1 MASKLTAEQQR
12 RVDEILQFQR
22 TVEHVAKLVAELEGN
37 RAAKSSFIDNLCE
50 TIARELSQMRQRAL
64 TANIGTLGDVAG
76 AMSVMAGRGGGIFM
90 KIRGLNDGLTSLRM
104 QLDETLTVEET
115 VRLFRSFYRRS
126 HTVDEVLGLV
136 ELGEKRGAWV
146 GKLSGGQKQR
156 LAVACALVSR
166 PELLFL
172 DEPTTGLDPQ
182 SRRQLWDVIG
192 RFRAAGGTVLLTTH
206 YMEEAERLCDRVAIM
221 DHGKVIAL
229 GTPRSLIASLGAEHV
244 VEFALADGATRAPS
258 PSELAALP
266 GVRAVRPALRRT
278 ALTVAEVHRAVP
290 ALLGLLERR
299 GAELSLLATHHATLE
314 TSSCRSPAGSCAM
327 RDHPLV
333 QLTLARMREFYRE
346 PEAIFWVF
354 GFPLVLA
361 FALGVAFRNRGPG
374 ELKVGVL
381 RAPGDSAVAAA
392 LDRAPA
398 LAATVLDSSDARI
411 ALRTGRVALLVGP
424 GAPLVSRDDSTRTES
439 RLARLE
445 ADAALQRARGRA
457 DAASVR
463 DERIT
468 EPGARYIDF
477 LIPGLLGMNLM
488 GSGLWGVGFSVVQ
501 ARTKKLL
508 KRLMATPMRR
518 GHYLLSFILSRLL
531 FLFLE
536 IAALVGFGWVM
547 FGVGVRGSY
556 GALAL
561 ITVLGALSFAG
572 LGLLVAS
579 RARTIEAVSGLMNLV
594 MLPMWILSG
603 TFFSYARFPDAMQ
616 PLVKALPLTALNDAL
631 RAVMIDGSRLGDLG
645 APLGIV
651 TAWGFVSFVVAL
663 QIFRWR

>member
-1 MASKLTAEQQR
+1 M
-12 RVDEILQFQR
+12 
-22 TVEHVAKLVAELEGN
+22 G
-37 RAAKSSFIDNLCE
+37 
-50 TIARELSQMRQRAL
+50 
-64 TANIGTLGDVAG
+64 
-76 AMSVMAGRGGGIFM
+76 
-90 KIRGLNDGLTSLRM
+90 
-104 QLDETLTVEET
+104 
-115 VRLFRSFYRRS
+115 
-126 HTVDEVLGLV
+126 
-136 ELGEKRGAWV
+136 
-146 GKLSGGQKQR
+146 
-156 LAVACALVSR
+156 
-166 PELLFL
+166 
-172 DEPTTGLDPQ
+172 
-182 SRRQLWDVIG
+182 
-192 RFRAAGGTVLLTTH
+192 
-206 YMEEAERLCDRVAIM
+206 
-221 DHGKVIAL
+221 
-229 GTPRSLIASLGAEHV
+229 
-244 VEFALADGATRAPS
+244 
-258 PSELAALP
+258 
-266 GVRAVRPALRRT
+266 
-278 ALTVAEVHRAVP
+278 
-290 ALLGLLERR
+290 
-299 GAELSLLATHHATLE
+299 
-314 TSSCRSPAGSCAM
+314 
-327 RDHPLV
+327 DHPLV

-361 FALGVAFRNRGPG
+361 FALGIAFRNRGPG

-381 RAPGDSAVAAA
+381 RAPGDSAIAST

-398 LAATVLDSSDARI
+398 LAASVLDSSDARI
-411 ALRTGRVALLVGP
+411 ALRTGRVALLVVP
-424 GAPLVSRDDSTRTES
+424 GEPLVYRYDSTRTES

-445 ADAALQRARGRA
+445 TDEVLQRARGRA
-457 DAASVR
+457 DAAPVR

-572 LGLLVAS
+572 LGMLVAS

-616 PLVKALPLTALNDAL
+616 PFVKALPLTALNDAL
-631 RAVMIDGSRLGDLG
+631 RAVMIDGTGVLRLG
-645 APLGIV
+645 APLAIV
-651 TAWGFVSFVVAL
+651 AGWGAVSFLVAL